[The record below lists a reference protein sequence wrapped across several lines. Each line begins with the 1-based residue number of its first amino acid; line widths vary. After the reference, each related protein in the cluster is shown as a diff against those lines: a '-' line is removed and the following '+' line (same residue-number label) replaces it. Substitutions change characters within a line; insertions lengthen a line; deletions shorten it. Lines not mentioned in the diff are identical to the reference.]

1 MGRPS
6 LATVHAFALAALVVI
21 APACRRHRAV
31 SLVHDDVYGTLGG
44 KEPTLPELG
53 DDVRFVRARLA
64 DGLAS
69 PPARATASPGRRVFV
84 GFYVGARR
92 AFATGLG
99 PTLGASLAAAA
110 DDARPR
116 LAGWDL
122 RDVRVT
128 LEIAIGRTADAGSPV
143 PPEELGAE
151 GFLVARDPQH
161 VGWVTPTEL
170 LSLGLLVGDEKPILD
185 DKRIQKELAL
195 RLGAPC
201 PTVDAGTACKR
212 TRFRTLSVVEASPLG
227 PLRKLARGRFARPA
241 ELSSEELRRRIGL
254 AADHL
259 AGLVDEHGRYAY
271 LYDPVH
277 DREVDDDY
285 SVIRHAG
292 ATHSLFEGYEELK
305 NPAVLAAGL
314 RALDWLDRHLTADQD
329 RLLLADED
337 NAYGAIGGTGLA
349 LVAFAKHAAVTRDSK
364 YLPRLQAMGRFLVKQ
379 LGPDGHFLP
388 YQAPTGPK
396 LELHEVLYYPGE
408 AMLGLMRLYA
418 LDPRKEWLEAVE
430 RAAAYR
436 LATPYTPKSDAWRD
450 YWYALTL
457 AELHRTTKDAR
468 WSSRAAFIAT
478 GIMGDQDDDE
488 EDLAGSASFTMM
500 PGASGLST
508 ALEALTTEIAL
519 ARFAGV
525 DDAVMMVHA
534 RRAATLIAAEQHDAE
549 GSFSFPNPKK
559 ALGGI
564 RGDPWSHV
572 VRIDLAQHA
581 MMAFLCLLRVQRD
594 PAFGKVG
601 APSPLLVTPLPAP

>member
-1 MGRPS
+1 MGLLTPAVR
-6 LATVHAFALAALVVI
+6 AFALTTLVVL
-21 APACRRHRAV
+21 APACRRHRAP
-31 SLVHDDVYGTLGG
+31 SLVHDEIYGTLGG
-44 KEPTLPELG
+44 KEPTLVEL
-53 DDVRFVRARLA
+53 DEDVRFVRARLQ

-69 PPARATASPGRRVFV
+69 PPAQATARAGRRVFV
-84 GFYVGARR
+84 GIYAGARR

-110 DDARPR
+110 DEVRPR
-116 LAGWDL
+116 LTGFDL
-122 RDVRVT
+122 REARVT
-128 LEIAIGRTADAGSPV
+128 LDVALARVRDSGGPV
-143 PPEELGAE
+143 PPEQLGAE

-161 VGWVTPTEL
+161 VGWVTSTEL
-170 LSLGLLVGDEKPILD
+170 LSLGLLVGDDKPDLD
-185 DKRIQKELAL
+185 AKALARELDQ
-195 RLGAPC
+195 RLGVPC
-201 PTVDAGTACKR
+201 PVGDAGSGCQR
-212 TRFRTLSVVEASPLG
+212 TRFRALSVVETRPLG
-227 PLRKLARGRFARPA
+227 PVRPLSRGRFARPA
-241 ELSSEELRRRIGL
+241 TLSNDELRRRIGL

-259 AGLVDEHGRYAY
+259 AGLVDDKGRYAY

-277 DREVDDDY
+277 DREVADDY

-292 ATHSLFEGYEELK
+292 ATHSLFEGYEELR
-305 NPAVLAAGL
+305 NPEVLAAGL
-314 RALDWLDRHLTADQD
+314 RALGWLDRHLTADQD

-349 LVAFAKHAAVTRDSK
+349 LVAFAKHAAVTRDPR
-364 YLPRLQAMGRFLVKQ
+364 YLPRLQAMGRFLVHQ

-388 YQAPTGPK
+388 YQAPSGPK
-396 LELHEVLYYPGE
+396 LDEHEVLYYPGE

-436 LATPYTPKSDAWRD
+436 LATPYVPKSDAWRD

-457 AELHRTTKDAR
+457 AELHRVTRDPR

-488 EDLAGSASFTMM
+488 DDVAGSASFTMM

-508 ALEALTTEIAL
+508 ALEALATEIAL
-519 ARFAGV
+519 ARFAGGDEV
-525 DDAVMMVHA
+525 AMLAHA
-534 RRAATLIAAEQHDAE
+534 RRAATLIAAEQHDDE
-549 GSFSFPNPKK
+549 GSFSFPDPKK
-559 ALGGI
+559 ARGGI

-594 PAFGKVG
+594 PVFGKVG
-601 APSPLLVTPLPAP
+601 SPSPLPVAPLAAP